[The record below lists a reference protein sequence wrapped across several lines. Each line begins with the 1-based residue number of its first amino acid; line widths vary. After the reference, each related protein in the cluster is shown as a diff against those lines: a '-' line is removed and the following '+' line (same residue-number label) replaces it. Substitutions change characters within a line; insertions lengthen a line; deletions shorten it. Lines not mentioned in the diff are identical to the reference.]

1 MGNCNFKAEAEKDT
15 HQGKLKP
22 ILNKT
27 NEFSDKQKSFQFL
40 IRGWSRWLRQSVE
53 GRTAQGEEAVCDEG
67 DG

>member
-22 ILNKT
+22 ILTKN
-27 NEFSDKQKSFQFL
+27 NEFSDKQKPLQFL
-40 IRGWSRWLRQSVE
+40 IRGWSRRLRQSVE